1 MDVEIDTL
9 RWFQLVADG
18 VTVTEVSDLEQVSQ
32 PAVSR
37 ALARLEREIGTPLLR
52 REGRVLRMTHAGT
65 VFKRHV
71 DAVLHEL
78 DDGVAAVQQ
87 LLDPETGTVSVAFQP
102 SLGTWLVPDLVTS
115 FRSRHP
121 EVRLDLRTKED
132 ETVPAVGPRSGVD
145 LELSTLRPHQ
155 GEDQPRWRAL
165 VAEPMRLLVGP
176 GHRLVGRSRTA
187 LAEVAEDPFVVMTP
201 TSVLRRHTTQLCA
214 EAGFTPEV
222 SFVAADLPTLRG
234 YVAAD
239 LGVAVA
245 PTLWGGSV
253 ATPVRGL
260 HVLALTDVGATRDVG
275 LSWAPGRRLLPAAE
289 LFRDHVLERARSG
302 LLPTPVPPTEV

>member
-1 MDVEIDTL
+1 MDVATL

-18 VTVTEVSDLEQVSQ
+18 VTVTEVSDIEMVSQ

-37 ALARLEREIGTPLLR
+37 ALARLEREVGTPLLR

-71 DAVLHEL
+71 DAVLHQL
-78 DDGVAAVQQ
+78 DDGLAAVHQ
-87 LLDPETGTVSVAFQP
+87 LLDPETGTVTVAFQP

-115 FRSRHP
+115 FRRAHP

-132 ETVPAVGPRSGVD
+132 ETVTALGPHSTVD
-145 LELSTLRPHQ
+145 LELSTLRPRV
-155 GEDQPRWRAL
+155 GDDQPRWRAL

-176 GHRLVGRSRTA
+176 DHRLVGTP
-187 LAEVAEDPFVVMTP
+187 EVALGDVAHDDFVMMVP
-201 TSVLRRHTTQLCA
+201 TSVLRKHTEQLCR
-214 EAGFTPEV
+214 EAGFTPSI

-234 YVAAD
+234 YVAAG

-245 PTLWGGSV
+245 PTRWGGSV
-253 ATPVRGL
+253 AAPVAGL
-260 HVLALTDVGATRDVG
+260 HVLALADRTATRDVG
-275 LSWAPGRRLLPAAE
+275 LSWAPQRRLLPAAE
-289 LFRDHVLERARSG
+289 LFRRHVLDRAEAG
-302 LLPTPVPPTEV
+302 LLPTPVPPTEG